1 MKRLTNEQAIALG
14 LPVINKGASSDASLD
29 RTERKLTPQEA
40 QSLGLPSSPI
50 SPEEQYAQQAEME
63 YQQSLDQ
70 TERDTSK
77 DTVWGYTGAPVTEG
91 ITRGT
96 GEFFQ
101 TIDDLGTSLF
111 GEDSLLNQPLWGTR
125 DEMLQDTLR
134 SEADRIQETQVAD
147 SGIADFIGD
156 ASQFATGW
164 AATPVRGVGLA
175 TNIARGSV
183 ADASTFA
190 PEDPLLTDYVSDV
203 DSPWARRAVRAAEG
217 AGLGLVGEGVVRGG
231 RAISDARK
239 SSQPLQNERTM
250 ENIIEY
256 VMSPLGKAQIQNTN
270 ELLRVNTAREKLA
283 GADSLLEQLR
293 GKKQEDL
300 LDPHFVDYREGM
312 IVREWEAINRDK
324 AIRNVDETTGERIDP
339 ALIDTDRFYYNHDDN
354 HWYPKPSKA
363 DISAIRQRT
372 YREAMD
378 AADSLQSQSIM
389 NMSMGSKVSD
399 PLPADAP
406 FTQKLARKI
415 THRKDG
421 TERIAPSLTG
431 LNPQMREAIG
441 LGQGQ
446 FALLKSLEF
455 GERTLPL
462 DIVNFIRGK
471 NLDTM
476 IEANKKEI
484 IGRID
489 NELNR
494 LERTDWKNDIYG
506 REDRRI
512 HKSLTNI
519 KHKFENN
526 QSLDAADVDALKAGG
541 ARIGSISPF
550 RNATT
555 EELNRHYESSS
566 LANRVMG
573 HSRLLAGLKGSQG
586 VDKLAQGAS
595 LLLPYFTS
603 GLSVPISIFS
613 SIFKSHLERKLYDK
627 VRSTAAY
634 GRYMFKIRQANRW
647 IVNRAINAAERD
659 QVVVDAMNRLE
670 NSLESELALEG
681 RKTGIFRDAIIETLN
696 EYPSIV
702 QSAQAASRQ
711 QLAEEEE

>member
-1 MKRLTNEQAIALG
+1 MKRLTDEQARMLG
-14 LPVINKGASSDASLD
+14 LPTMNQGASSDASLD
-29 RTERKLTPQEA
+29 RAGRKLTSQEA
-40 QSLGLPSSPI
+40 QSLGLPL
-50 SPEEQYAQQAEME
+50 SPEEQFAQQAEME
-63 YQQSLDQ
+63 YQQSLSQ
-70 TERDTSK
+70 SERDTSK
-77 DTVWGYTGAPVTEG
+77 DTVWGYTGAPVIEG

-96 GEFFQ
+96 GEFLQ

-111 GEDSLLNQPLWGTR
+111 GEDSWLNQPIWGTR

-134 SEADRIQETQVAD
+134 SGADRIQETQVSD
-147 SGIADFIGD
+147 SAVADFIGD
-156 ASQFATGW
+156 ASQFATGL
-164 AATPVRGVGLA
+164 AAAPIRGAGLARNLVRGA
-175 TNIARGSV
+175 V
-183 ADASTFA
+183 ADTAAFA
-190 PEDPLLTDYVSDV
+190 PEDPLLSDFVSNI

-217 AGLGLVGEGVVRGG
+217 AGLGLVGEGLVRGG
-231 RAISDARK
+231 RAAIDARR
-239 SSQPLQNERTM
+239 SSHPLQNERTM
-250 ENIIEY
+250 DNIVEY

-283 GADSLLEQLR
+283 GADTLLEQLR
-293 GKKQEDL
+293 GKKQDEL

-312 IVREWEAINRDK
+312 VIKEWEANNRNK
-324 AIRNVDETTGERIDP
+324 SIRNVDETTGETIDP
-339 ALIDTDRFYYNHDDN
+339 ALIDTDRFYFNHDDN

-363 DISAIRQRT
+363 DISTIRQRT

-378 AADSLQSQSIM
+378 SADSLQSQSIM

-399 PLPADAP
+399 PLPSDAGL
-406 FTQKLARKI
+406 TDRALRTI
-415 THRKDG
+415 THRRDG

-431 LNPQMREAIG
+431 LNPQMRQAIG
-441 LGQGQ
+441 MGQGQ
-446 FALLKSLEF
+446 YALLKALEF

-462 DIVNFIRGK
+462 DIVNFVRGK

-476 IEANKKEI
+476 IAANKKEI

-494 LERTDWKNDIYG
+494 LERIDWKDNIYG

-512 HKSLTNI
+512 HKALTNI

-550 RNATT
+550 RESTT
-555 EELNRHYESSS
+555 GELTRDYESAS

-573 HSRLLAGLKGSQG
+573 HSRLLSGLKGSQG

-603 GLSVPISIFS
+603 GLSVPVSVFS
-613 SIFKSHLERKLYDK
+613 SIFKSRLERKLYDK
-627 VRSTAAY
+627 VRSTASY
-634 GRYMFKIRQANRW
+634 GRYMFKVRQANRW
-647 IVNRAINAAERD
+647 VINGAINASERN
-659 QVVVDAMNRLE
+659 QYVSDAMNRLE
-670 NSLESELALEG
+670 QELAKEG
-681 RKTGIFRDAIIETLN
+681 KESRLFIDSIIETLN

-702 QSAQAASRQ
+702 QAASASSRQ
-711 QLAEEEE
+711 QISKEE